1 MCENQLQYHEEKQN
15 TMQKKMTH
23 IRVSTANCCDFWT
36 EGNCEEGTDVKP
48 FAGDESACMVC
59 VD

>member
-1 MCENQLQYHEEKQN
+1 
-15 TMQKKMTH
+15 MTH